1 MSQKRTIYSSES
13 IVPNLDYGKKFMDL
27 SSFST
32 SWVKYSLNLDVEYP
46 VGVCY
51 LNERDPNGGGK
62 TGSRLLVLKFSVEDV
77 KQLQLKNNEFIVKHT
92 DCKVLTKRYYPSK
105 IAQFMLFKKRGWF
118 DPYAFTQR
126 EINFYHSFGDN
137 GDLVQ
142 GHFLS
147 LSTPYCLKAILS
159 NWSGRPPSCFTI
171 CCSGLPKT
179 TAAIILEK
187 LSPENGWKIG
197 GKCILSIVPRDILY
211 KIAEQLGQF
220 HGSHYMRDELQKIGT
235 SVFHPFATE
244 NDPFLT
250 KRLKSKCKELQN
262 SSIGNE
268 ILTNEFI
275 KWRDEDKLIKYNIP
289 TNEMP
294 KPDWLE
300 LKSLYPTIFT
310 KQYEIFSRVF
320 EVAYFNVIEPR
331 LTDDFVYR
339 HETIVHGDCHG
350 GNYFYKRNN
359 SSNSS
364 SDNKDIEV
372 AFFDFQFWG
381 AGKISNEVFVTLN
394 CSAGDVDYE
403 SNIQYIKYWY
413 DQVLIGMKKSNN
425 TNELFTFNQFIDD
438 IVLCMLGSMRKK
450 IFGQTRIKQH
460 GKSEVGMIVV
470 DDIKLS
476 KMVDKKIQ
484 NDRRIQQLKVLKEW
498 APGLDNGFKRF
509 ISFMTH
515 SNSKHITDV
524 FDYYQKC
531 GGKSREELSKEM
543 KMY

>member
-1 MSQKRTIYSSES
+1 MSKKQTSES
-13 IVPNLDYGKKFMDL
+13 IVPKLDYGKKFMDL

-32 SWVKYSLNLDVEYP
+32 SWVKHSLNLDVEYP
-46 VGVCY
+46 VEVRY
-51 LNERDPNGGGK
+51 LNEHDPNGGGK
-62 TGSRLLVLKFSVEDV
+62 TGSRLIVLKFSDEDV

-92 DCKVLTKRYYPSK
+92 DCKVLIKRDSPSK
-105 IAQFMLFKKRGWF
+105 IAQLVLFKIVTKQAGNF
-118 DPYAFTQR
+118 DSYASTQR
-126 EINFYHSFGDN
+126 EINFYRSFGEN

-147 LSTPYCLKAILS
+147 LPTPYCLKAILS
-159 NWSGRPPSCFTI
+159 NWSGRPTSCFTI

-187 LSPENGWKIG
+187 LSPENGWKTG
-197 GKCILSIVPRDILY
+197 GDEPLSIVPRDILY
-211 KIAEQLGQF
+211 KVAEQVGQF

-235 SVFHPFATE
+235 TVWYPIASANHPFVTGM
-244 NDPFLT
+244 
-250 KRLKSKCKELQN
+250 LKSKCKELQK

-275 KWRDEDKLIKYNIP
+275 NWRDEGKLIKYNIP
-289 TNEMP
+289 INEMP

-364 SDNKDIEV
+364 SDNKDIGV
-372 AFFDFQFWG
+372 AFFDFQF
-381 AGKISNEVFVTLN
+381 S
-394 CSAGDVDYE
+394 
-403 SNIQYIKYWY
+403 Y
-413 DQVLIGMKKSNN
+413 D
-425 TNELFTFNQFIDD
+425 FT
-438 IVLCMLGSMRKK
+438 
-450 IFGQTRIKQH
+450 
-460 GKSEVGMIVV
+460 
-470 DDIKLS
+470 
-476 KMVDKKIQ
+476 
-484 NDRRIQQLKVLKEW
+484 
-498 APGLDNGFKRF
+498 
-509 ISFMTH
+509 
-515 SNSKHITDV
+515 
-524 FDYYQKC
+524 
-531 GGKSREELSKEM
+531 
-543 KMY
+543 